1 MNTSAPENHNPSVT
15 TTTAD
20 VLDAARSG
28 DHDRAYELANAAIA
42 QGNRDAVL
50 FEVLAGWLSRHGREN
65 EAAAALE
72 TLRTLAARNPALLV
86 RIGLSFLRLRRP
98 QEALAAFNA
107 ALVWQPDFARA
118 HYERGVALG
127 ILGQID
133 EMRAAHE
140 RTIALEPGN
149 ADALASLALIAAR
162 AGDTAQARDYALRAL
177 NFRPDSGSA
186 AAALAV
192 ADIHD
197 GKIIE
202 AELRLDVLLADAR
215 LANDTW
221 IDIAV
226 SDAGDVFA
234 RQNCC
239 SQAFAAYAAVGERRR
254 KRQLPAMENRRAI
267 DAIRHR
273 TAYFSRSAPWHI
285 GSATTHASPALGHVF
300 LLGFMRSG
308 TTLLETVLASN
319 PVICA
324 MDEREFLAAP
334 ARRFLFTDETL
345 EELAVLEEPQRAELR
360 EVYWKAVE
368 EANPTVAGKIF
379 VNKMPF
385 NSLRLPLIEKLF
397 PEARIIL
404 AVRDPRDVLLSCFR
418 HRFDASQL
426 TFEFLRLEDCARFY
440 AATMEF
446 VELCRRK
453 LSLMVHEHRYEDMIA
468 DFDTSVRAVCE
479 FIGVEWNETMREFVP
494 ASGVIAPRNQSAE
507 QVRRGLYSGGI
518 GQWRRFSAQLEP
530 AIPILAPWIAR
541 FGYPAD

>member
-1 MNTSAPENHNPSVT
+1 MSTSAPENYDRSVT
-15 TTTAD
+15 TGAAAI
-20 VLDAARSG
+20 LDAARSG

-42 QGNRDAVL
+42 RGNRDPVL
-50 FEVLAGWLSRHGREN
+50 FEILASWLSRQGRDD
-65 EAAAALE
+65 EAAAVLE
-72 TLRTLAARNPALLV
+72 TLQALAARNPALLV

-98 QEALAAFNA
+98 QEALAAFDA
-107 ALVWQPDFARA
+107 ALVLQPEYAKA

-149 ADALASLALIAAR
+149 ADALASLAVIAAR
-162 AGDTAQARDYALRAL
+162 ACNTAQARDYAWRSL

-186 AAALAV
+186 TAALAV

-197 GKIIE
+197 GKIAE
-202 AELRLDVLLADAR
+202 AERRLDGLLADAR

-221 IDIAV
+221 IDITV
-226 SDAGDVFA
+226 SDAGDAFA
-234 RQNCC
+234 RQNCF

-254 KRQLPAMENRRAI
+254 KRQLPAMETRRSI
-267 DAIRHR
+267 DAVRHR
-273 TAYFSRSAPWHI
+273 IAYFSRSAPWHI
-285 GSATTHASPALGHVF
+285 SSTTTHASPASGHIF

-324 MDEREFLAAP
+324 LDEREFLAAP

-345 EELAVLEEPQRAELR
+345 DELALLEEPELAGLR
-360 EVYWKAVE
+360 EIYWKAVE
-368 EANPTVAGKIF
+368 ETDATVAGKIF

-385 NSLRLPLIEKLF
+385 NSLRLPLIAKLF

-440 AATMEF
+440 SAAMEF

-453 LSLMVHEHRYEDMIA
+453 LPLMVHEHKYEDMIA
-468 DFDTSVRAVCE
+468 DFDASVRAACE
-479 FIGVEWNETMREFVP
+479 FIGVEWNETMREFVA

-518 GQWRRFSAQLEP
+518 GQWRRYGAQLEP
-530 AIPILAPWIAR
+530 VSQILAPWIAR
-541 FGYPAD
+541 FGYATD

>member
-1 MNTSAPENHNPSVT
+1 MSTSEPGNLDHNVSTVT
-15 TTTAD
+15 AA

-50 FEVLAGWLSRHGREN
+50 FEILAGWLAEHGRDN

-72 TLRTLAARNPALLV
+72 TLRTLAARDQLLLV
-86 RIGLSFLRLRRP
+86 RIGLLFLRLRRP
-98 QEALAAFNA
+98 QEALAAFDA
-107 ALVWQPDFARA
+107 ALVLQPDFSMA

-140 RTIALEPGN
+140 RTVALEPGN

-162 AGDTAQARDYALRAL
+162 AGNTVQARDYALRSL
-177 NFRPDSGSA
+177 NFRPDSGPA
-186 AAALAV
+186 GAALAV

-197 GKIIE
+197 GKNTE
-202 AELRLDVLLADAR
+202 AQHRLDVLLADAR

-226 SDAGDVFA
+226 SDAGDAFA
-234 RQNCC
+234 RRNCY
-239 SQAFAAYAAVGERRR
+239 SQAFAAFAAVGERRR

-273 TAYFSRSAPWHI
+273 TAYFIRSAPWHVENEQ
-285 GSATTHASPALGHVF
+285 TQPSPALGHIF

-319 PVICA
+319 PAICA

-345 EELAVLEEPQRAELR
+345 DELVALEERELSGLR
-360 EVYWKAVE
+360 EAYWKAVE
-368 EANPTVAGKIF
+368 ETDATVAGRVF

-385 NSLRLPLIEKLF
+385 NSLRLPLIAKFF
-397 PEARIIL
+397 PVARIIL
-404 AVRDPRDVLLSCFR
+404 AVRDPRDVLLSCLR
-418 HRFDASQL
+418 HRFDAHQL

-440 AATMEF
+440 AATMQF
-446 VELCRRK
+446 VEICRRK
-453 LSLMVHEHRYEDMIA
+453 LPLMVHEHRYEDMIA
-468 DFDTSVRAVCE
+468 NFDASVHAVCE
-479 FIGVEWNETMREFVP
+479 FIGVEWNETMRDFVA

-541 FGYPAD
+541 FGYPTD